1 MGLKVGLPPGVLGP
15 GEWKPGFAPPNP
27 LGARTP
33 TPSIT
38 VFDTLRGL
46 CGPRFAP
53 PDDLGE
59 LAVLLAVFKLA
70 VFDTLRGLCGPRFAP
85 PDDLGEL
92 AVFKLAVVLA
102 FSSSI
107 RGNEFEI
114 KSYNLSAFSNV
125 LLRNLLCVE
134 KYISCLNFPVLF
146 GLSLEYR
153 SIGIL
158 LSLDIFLPKIS

>member
-15 GEWKPGFAPPNP
+15 GLRQPRFAPPDP
-27 LGARTP
+27 PGARTP
-33 TPSIT
+33 TPSIA

-46 CGPRFAP
+46 CGPGFAP

-59 LAVLLAVFKLA
+59 LAVL
-70 VFDTLRGLCGPRFAP
+70 
-85 PDDLGEL
+85 L